1 MLDRHLKQ
9 LSRKNERYDNGIK
22 QLEDEKETLVD

>member
-9 LSRKNERYDNGIK
+9 LGRKNERYDNEIK
-22 QLEDEKETLVD
+22 QLEDEKETLGD